1 MHHVKNASLRLG
13 QKAKVGYFYPLIT
26 IYPLKKLTGT
36 RNVLLDSLEDALE
49 TPRRQDTSKA
59 ARDFKIG
66 VECLLCISSKS
77 KELKTPLAPVRNQEC
92 PLRLLG
98 GRSGDT

>member
-1 MHHVKNASLRLG
+1 MEKVHHVKNASLRLG

-49 TPRRQDTSKA
+49 TPKRNATKSSCRDLKLDPLLPVGPQTRTLMSKY
-59 ARDFKIG
+59 
-66 VECLLCISSKS
+66 
-77 KELKTPLAPVRNQEC
+77 
-92 PLRLLG
+92 
-98 GRSGDT
+98 